1 MGNGLGILAAK
12 EADFM
17 IHSLV
22 KFHLF
27 GQEPVPHDN
36 SCQYFHYRCR
46 TYYFCFHC
54 KNEIKRHRRE
64 TERFSECSG
73 IYC

>member
-1 MGNGLGILAAK
+1 MGNGLGVLAAK

-27 GQEPVPHDN
+27 GQELYLTTTHV
-36 SCQYFHYRCR
+36 SLFIICIGLIILGLWQ
-46 TYYFCFHC
+46 
-54 KNEIKRHRRE
+54 
-64 TERFSECSG
+64 
-73 IYC
+73 